1 MPGPALL
8 HGFIHY
14 AADVGVALVGDDA
27 LGVVIQLL
35 LAVLNVLFQMGLQ
48 RLVQLQFR
56 QHLFISLKELDGIP
70 AEIMLLHLILDG
82 LLNVGDG
89 VLHTAG
95 EHMRQLAGALGQCQL
110 HGLFRCRCAALALE
124 GADLHH
130 RAAQGLAELFS
141 VDPVAVFSHQVHHV
155 HRHHHRQPQLDQLS
169 GEVEVPLDVGAV
181 HDVQNGIRL
190 LAYQVV
196 SGHHFFQ
203 GVRGEGVDA
212 GQVLDDHILMSL
224 EAALLLFHRD
234 AGPVAYV
241 LIGAG
246 QIIEQGGFSTVRVA
260 GQCDFQFHHALLPN
274 VSCN

>member
-1 MPGPALL
+1 MSCPALL
-8 HGFIHY
+8 HGFIHH

-35 LAVLNVLFQMGLQ
+35 LTVLDVFFQMGFQ

-56 QHLFISLKELDGIP
+56 QHFFIPLKELDGIP
-70 AEIMLLHLILDG
+70 AEIPFLHLALDG

-89 VLHTAG
+89 VLHAAG
-95 EHMRQLAGALGQCQL
+95 EHMGQLAGALGQCQL
-110 HGLFRCRCAALALE
+110 HGLFRCRGAALPLE

-130 RAAQGLAELFS
+130 RAAQGLAELLP

-155 HRHHHRQPQLDQLS
+155 HRHHHRQPQLNQLS
-169 GEVEVPLDVGAV
+169 GEVEVSLNVGAV

-190 LAYQVV
+190 LAHQVV
-196 SGHHFFQ
+196 PGHHFFQ

-212 GQVLDDHILMSL
+212 RQVLDDHILMSL

-234 AGPVAYV
+234 AGPVAHV

-246 QIIEQGGFSTVRVA
+246 QIIEQGGFSAVRVA
-260 GQCDFQFHHALLPN
+260 GQCDFQFHHALLLN
-274 VSCN
+274 VSYN